1 MIFPENCRGIFR
13 VAHVGMKVLG
23 YSYTLSQHGRL
34 PDKVSSFQDI
44 PTCLFHHMLTCGNI
58 KCIWVAN
65 IYQAREVPPEKAVP
79 TIAAMI
85 SEAEHQRRAVPPRGA
100 FWHVGRVGHLPSSE
114 ALDPNDF
121 VVLKYRIYHQRYGFK
136 IFRRCILSWILALEA
151 IPPPA
156 LRHFEFVTNLCRG
169 LGRFRAFP
177 TIWAETTVLDIYS
190 TVPLKQAMVSSPLSV
205 VTCHGINKSWGGRI
219 HLPDPREEREILLFL
234 LIPVVFAPFRRFSSN
249 FFRTTVAAALVAK
262 NQFFPAAKEAEKNAH
277 LTCLSRASAAWIF
290 IKIHQPRFGM
300 KCWAGF

>member
-13 VAHVGMKVLG
+13 VAHVG
-23 YSYTLSQHGRL
+23 
-34 PDKVSSFQDI
+34 I
-44 PTCLFHHMLTCGNI
+44 ICGNI
-58 KCIWVAN
+58 KCIRVAN

-79 TIAAMI
+79 TIPAMI

-100 FWHVGRVGHLPSSE
+100 FWHVGRVGHLRSSE
-114 ALDPNDF
+114 TLDPNDF
-121 VVLKYRIYHQRYGFK
+121 AVLKYRIHHQWYGFK
-136 IFRRCILSWILALEA
+136 ICCRCILSWILALEA

-177 TIWAETTVLDIYS
+177 TIWAETTVSDIYS
-190 TVPLKQAMVSSPLSV
+190 TVPLKQASFITVPWNWAILGWESP
-205 VTCHGINKSWGGRI
+205 
-219 HLPDPREEREILLFL
+219 PPRSEEREILPADSSCFRTF
-234 LIPVVFAPFRRFSSN
+234 FAASPSN
-249 FFRTTVAAALVAK
+249 FFGTTVAAALVAK
-262 NQFFPAAKEAEKNAH
+262 NRFFPAPKEAEKNAH